1 MSKPV
6 LAVGGLAILL
16 VALGLVLVPIL
27 TAPKMETE
35 AEILAAVMKDVPEVI
50 PESQLAVMNL
60 VRFKMPGF
68 D

>member
-6 LAVGGLAILL
+6 LAIGGLAILFA
-16 VALGLVLVPIL
+16 VLGLVLVPIF
-27 TAPKMETE
+27 TAPKVETE
-35 AEILAAVMKDVPEVI
+35 AEILAGVMEDFPVGI
-50 PESQLAVMNL
+50 PESQLALMNL